1 MADYTIT
8 LTDTNI
14 KALDTEIGDI
24 SFFIQNFINVRAEKV
39 QKRIIALLV
48 EHCNA
53 NDITIATG
61 VTAQIQQ
68 AYDLNLTMR
77 AVDRAMPEE

>member
-1 MADYTIT
+1 MTDYTVT
-8 LTDTNI
+8 LTDTQV
-14 KALDTEIGDI
+14 KALDTEVGDI
-24 SFFIQNFINVRAEKV
+24 PFFIQNFMNVRAEKV
-39 QKRIIALLV
+39 QKSIIAILV

-53 NDITIATG
+53 NEIAIATG
-61 VTAQIQQ
+61 VAAQIQQ

>member
-1 MADYTIT
+1 MTDYTVT
-8 LTDTNI
+8 LTDTQV

-24 SFFIQNFINVRAEKV
+24 PFFIQNFMNVRAEKA
-39 QKRIIALLV
+39 QKSIIAILV

-53 NDITIATG
+53 NEIAIATG
-61 VTAQIQQ
+61 VAAQIQQ
-68 AYDLNLTMR
+68 AYDLNLTMK

>member
-1 MADYTIT
+1 MCIRDR
-8 LTDTNI
+8 
-14 KALDTEIGDI
+14 DI
-24 SFFIQNFINVRAEKV
+24 PFFIQNFINVRAEKA
-39 QKRIIALLV
+39 QKKIIALLV

-53 NDITIATG
+53 NEITIATG

-77 AVDRAMPEE
+77 AVDRPMPGE

>member
-1 MADYTIT
+1 MADYIIT
-8 LTDTNI
+8 LTDTQI
-14 KALDTEIGDI
+14 KALDTEVGDI
-24 SFFIQNFINVRAEKV
+24 PFFIQNFINVRAEKA
-39 QKRIIALLV
+39 QKKILALLV

-53 NDITIATG
+53 YEITIATG

-77 AVDRAMPEE
+77 AVDRPMPGE